1 MATFRYEAVDRAGVL
16 RTGTVGAGT
25 IRQAI
30 DDVTSWGLHVRR
42 VEPLF
47 KGDVDGDDEEATE
60 VTTFLPPLSEPA
72 AANVAGLLSEAIGG
86 GLPLEPALRAAAED
100 ATRSERR
107 VLNRI
112 ADDIARGTP
121 PGEAF
126 TRVGDALP
134 SHLLALIL
142 AGLEGGDLA
151 RLLGRYLTLS
161 RQRAETRR
169 VLVLGLVYPAV
180 LVGGVALILF
190 VGLVYLVPQFER
202 IFNDFGSKLPVL
214 TKAVLE
220 VSRFVR
226 TFWGPVIALGVFAGL
241 ILLLYWLLMR
251 RRGLSLSS
259 LPVMD
264 FFIRSADWGRFC
276 GLLGLLVEGRQPLPQ
291 ALRLTAA
298 SAGTH
303 RVKRAGLAM
312 ADDVEAGL
320 TPWEAALPQKMP
332 AAVRQVFRWTHRPD
346 VFAEALGGLA
356 ELYSRRARITAGL
369 FGLFLEP
376 FVLFGV
382 ASTVGMVF
390 FALLLPLVQLLNDLS

>member
-1 MATFRYEAVDRAGVL
+1 MATFRYEAVDRNGVV

-30 DDVTSWGLHVRR
+30 DDISAWGLYVRR

-47 KGDVDGDDEEATE
+47 GEDAAPTGEQPLE

-72 AANVAGLLSEAIGG
+72 AENVAGLLSEAIGG

-100 ATRSERR
+100 ATASERR

-126 TRVGDALP
+126 TKVGDALP

-161 RQRAETRR
+161 RQRSETRR
-169 VLVLGLVYPAV
+169 LVWLGLAYPLVLLC
-180 LVGGVALILF
+180 GVSMLTVAALILI
-190 VGLVYLVPQFER
+190 VPQFESLIR
-202 IFNDFGSKLPVL
+202 DFGIKVPLVTQL
-214 TKAVLE
+214 VFGM
-220 VSRFVR
+220 SRFMM
-226 TFWGPVIALGVFAGL
+226 TIWGPAILVALFVGATF
-241 ILLLYWLLMR
+241 ILYWAVMR
-251 RRGLSLSS
+251 RRGMKVSA
-259 LPVMD
+259 VD
-264 FFIRSADWGRFC
+264 FFIRSADWSRFC
-276 GLLGLLVEGRQPLPQ
+276 GLLGLLIEGRQPLPQ

-298 SAGTH
+298 SAGTM
-303 RVKRAGLAM
+303 RVKTAGLRM
-312 ADDVEAGL
+312 ADDVAAGL
-320 TPWEAALPQKMP
+320 TPWEAALPQRMP
-332 AAVRQVFRWTHRPD
+332 AAIRQAFRWAHRPE
-346 VFAEALGGLA
+346 VFAEALAGLA
-356 ELYSRRARITAGL
+356 ELYSRRSRITASMVGV
-369 FGLFLEP
+369 FVEP

-382 ASTVGMVF
+382 ASTVGFIVLAIF
-390 FALLLPLVQLLNDLS
+390 LPLIQLLNDLA